1 MNIKNRLRKIYFSIA
16 RIPFEHKEISLISN
30 NCLAGCILHDFG
42 LRFDTPTIN
51 LFIPF
56 PDYIKFLS
64 DLKGFVNKEIV
75 DITNG
80 SNYPIGLLGG
90 QIHIHFLHYKTFEEG
105 VDAWKRRS
113 ERIHWN
119 KLYVVLAERD
129 GCSENDLRAFEE
141 LPYKRKIALVHK
153 SYPFLRNFCVIKGFE
168 TDKELGNIM
177 TFKNSLG
184 MKHYDEFSWKRFL
197 TQE

>member
-90 QIHIHFLHYKTFEEG
+90 GKYIYISCTTKPLRKVWMHGKG
-105 VDAWKRRS
+105 VVNVS
-113 ERIHWN
+113 TGI
-119 KLYVVLAERD
+119 
-129 GCSENDLRAFEE
+129 
-141 LPYKRKIALVHK
+141 
-153 SYPFLRNFCVIKGFE
+153 SY
-168 TDKELGNIM
+168 T
-177 TFKNSLG
+177 
-184 MKHYDEFSWKRFL
+184 
-197 TQE
+197 